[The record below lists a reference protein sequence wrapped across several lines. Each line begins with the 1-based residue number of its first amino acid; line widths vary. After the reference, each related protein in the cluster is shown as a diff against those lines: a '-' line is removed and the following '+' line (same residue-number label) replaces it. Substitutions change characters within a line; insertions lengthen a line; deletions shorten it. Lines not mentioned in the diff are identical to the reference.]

1 VTRSTPVGPAP
12 VGPAPV
18 GPAPARPKPA
28 FPTGLIALDLDGT
41 LIGEDLVLGP
51 RTIAAIRAARERGIA
66 VSIVTGRMT
75 TSALP
80 FARELGLVD
89 PIVAYQGALVRAMPP
104 PADDP
109 RLGRILAHRP
119 LAADAAR
126 DVIAWATSVGLEP
139 HVNHLERFVIQR
151 DDPRAEDYSSFLGA
165 RAEIVDDLRAW
176 LRFPISK
183 VISVAAASDPI
194 PESILAE
201 GRRLFAGRAAVTI
214 SHPRF
219 LEFLAPG
226 VSKLV
231 GVRHL
236 ARRARLPLG
245 RVLAVGDQFNDLEML
260 AGVGHGAAM
269 PTAPSP
275 VLAAARYV
283 APPLEEEGTAQ
294 LIEMLALASPEI
306 AARNASRLA
315 AAHRGSADSRNAGAA
330 DGHAGTA
337 DGHAGSAEGHA
348 GSADDH
354 APDASNDERAATD
367 LPDEAVRA
375 PIGARHA

>member
-1 VTRSTPVGPAP
+1 MWDAEARLTRPT
-12 VGPAPV
+12 
-18 GPAPARPKPA
+18 PA
-28 FPTGLIALDLDGT
+28 FPIGLIALDLDGT
-41 LIGEDLVLGP
+41 LIDDDLALGP
-51 RTIAAIRAARERGIA
+51 RTKAAIRAARERGVA

-104 PADDP
+104 PEADP

-126 DVIAWATSVGLEP
+126 EVLAWTKSVGLEP
-139 HVNHLERFVIQR
+139 HVNHLERFVIQA
-151 DDPRAEDYSSFLGA
+151 DDPRAEDYSTFLGA
-165 RAEIVDDLRAW
+165 RAEVVDDLATW
-176 LRFPISK
+176 LRHPISK
-183 VISVAAASDPI
+183 VIAVAAAGDPI

-201 GRRLFAGRAAVTI
+201 GRRRFTGRAAVTI

-236 ARRARLPLG
+236 ARRAGVPLG

-260 AGVGHGAAM
+260 AGAGHGAAM
-269 PTAPSP
+269 PSAPLP
-275 VLAAARYV
+275 VRAAARYE
-283 APPLEEEGTAQ
+283 APPVAEEGTAQ
-294 LIEMLALASPEI
+294 LIEQLVLVSPAV
-306 AARNASRLA
+306 AARNAERLA
-315 AAHRGSADSRNAGAA
+315 AANGLRHAA
-330 DGHAGTA
+330 D
-337 DGHAGSAEGHA
+337 
-348 GSADDH
+348 
-354 APDASNDERAATD
+354 APNDERPATH
-367 LPDEAVRA
+367 PADEAD
-375 PIGARHA
+375 PSLIGAHHA